1 MKRTHILLLF
11 AALAVS
17 AFAAVKKPLVSSVE
31 PPYWWTGM
39 ANDTLQLFIYGN
51 DVKNA
56 RMSVDYPGV
65 DIVGYGVQMQAGSSY
80 SQRASRLRAS
90 FGPRFG

>member
-65 DIVGYGVQMQAGSSY
+65 DIVGVADLDGSPDY
-80 SQRASRLRAS
+80 KVIYLTLEIGRAHV
-90 FGPRFG
+90 

>member
-39 ANDTLQLFIYGN
+39 ANDTLQLFIYA
-51 DVKNA
+51 K
-56 RMSVDYPGV
+56 
-65 DIVGYGVQMQAGSSY
+65 AGHRKQKLHY
-80 SQRASRLRAS
+80 
-90 FGPRFG
+90 FDCMG

>member
-31 PPYWWTGM
+31 PP
-39 ANDTLQLFIYGN
+39 DR
-51 DVKNA
+51 K
-56 RMSVDYPGV
+56 SVCRERV
-65 DIVGYGVQMQAGSSY
+65 
-80 SQRASRLRAS
+80 
-90 FGPRFG
+90 